1 MWRSPSKHF
10 LNVIEVKSFAFGFI
24 KSTTFAAFHVSL
36 QLTSA
41 IQISRV
47 NLCALAAWPW
57 GLWSGQRDV
66 SQRPFTV
73 PELAGTKWAFP
84 TAPSAPVTCND
95 GAIMNSWFDI
105 CNAPITSKSVRGL
118 DDVLESVQKVHA
130 IIDKE
135 ISDGTDPG
143 NIFIAGLSQ
152 GGAMAI
158 GSVLLYPN
166 TLGGGAVFSGFLP
179 FNSPVED
186 RIFPQAKKTPI
197 LWCHGMLDTLVPFEA
212 GEDGKE
218 FLQKLGMNCEFKA
231 YDGLGHSLD
240 EMELEYFQEWLKH
253 QLGRSSKK
261 SHFSA
266 CGLFNKFCS

>member
-1 MWRSPSKHF
+1 MASNERSFVLWLH
-10 LNVIEVKSFAFGFI
+10 
-24 KSTTFAAFHVSL
+24 
-36 QLTSA
+36 
-41 IQISRV
+41 
-47 NLCALAAWPW
+47 
-57 GLWSGQRDV
+57 GLGDSGRANEMYLKD
-66 SQRPFTV
+66 RFTV

-152 GGAMAI
+152 GAMIGAMAI

-166 TLGGGAVFSGFLP
+166 TLGGGAVFNGFLP

-212 GEDGKE
+212 GDDGKE